1 MTWNA
6 VNMVVDDKP
15 AGSLGFAHTNISMV
29 YKEWSQNKKLPLE
42 QQFVGGKCL
51 VDVRGQRSEGLA
63 GWRP

>member
-42 QQFVGGKCL
+42 QQLVGGKW
-51 VDVRGQRSEGLA
+51 GSEVSRA
-63 GWRP
+63 GWLEAIER